1 MYDPQAL
8 STNYSYCSHYLA
20 VLVGAIA
27 KEEIAYKN
35 LRSES
40 INIKVHIIKDYFQ
53 IFLFLFLQVVLF
65 IQLRTN

>member
-40 INIKVHIIKDYFQ
+40 INTHHQ
-53 IFLFLFLQVVLF
+53 RLFSDFSF
-65 IQLRTN
+65 SFFYK